1 MYIKRAR
8 IRNPMTAPM
17 PIPALA
23 LVERDWLL
31 LLGVVVAVAG
41 VAVDNGEE
49 EVEIWKGWS

>member
-17 PIPALA
+17 PILALA
-23 LVERDWLL
+23 PVERDWLL